1 MLFYL
6 ILFLQPTILIGLS
19 HKKDAP
25 KYNTCIWGAFLLPI
39 WYFRYASFYL
49 TLLSKG
55 YGTNFDANA
64 IGE

>member
-1 MLFYL
+1 MHPSTTLVFE
-6 ILFLQPTILIGLS
+6 GL
-19 HKKDAP
+19 
-25 KYNTCIWGAFLLPI
+25 LLPI